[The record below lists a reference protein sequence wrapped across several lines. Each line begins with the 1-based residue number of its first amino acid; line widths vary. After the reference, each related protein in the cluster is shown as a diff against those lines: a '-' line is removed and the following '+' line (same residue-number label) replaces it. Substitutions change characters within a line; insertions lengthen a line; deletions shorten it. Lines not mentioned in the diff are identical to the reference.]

1 MRPRRSQDALPTML
15 KLKLDFGT
23 ILVGF
28 SSQLGLQNRPKS
40 SKNRGQDAFDF
51 YVYFLM
57 FFWLMFEG
65 FLLPKRSQLGIKFI
79 EKSTLTSK
87 GQFSRKH
94 IKTTVF
100 SMFFRFSAIEVG
112 RKNRT
117 KINHKLNQKWSAS
130 WHRFFIDFVTN
141 LARFWRSKSMKNR
154 CQEAS
159 KRHLIFERFWDRFL
173 MVLGCL
179 LEANLPPTWSPRRA
193 KTRQEPPRRRPK
205 SKKNGAR

>member
-1 MRPRRSQDALPTML
+1 MLEAFGAKTRPRRSQDALETML

-57 FFWLMFEG
+57 VFSSIFEG

-87 GQFSRKH
+87 GQFSRKPL
-94 IKTTVF
+94 KTNGF
-100 SMFFRFSAIEVG
+100 SMFFLPGNMDVMVERQHG
-112 RKNRT
+112 RDGGN
-117 KINHKLNQKWSAS
+117 
-130 WHRFFIDFVTN
+130 
-141 LARFWRSKSMKNR
+141 
-154 CQEAS
+154 C
-159 KRHLIFERFWDRFL
+159 
-173 MVLGCL
+173 G
-179 LEANLPPTWSPRRA
+179 P
-193 KTRQEPPRRRPK
+193 
-205 SKKNGAR
+205 